1 MTSSESADLFARSWS
16 LYDHITE
23 HNYMFHQEI
32 YDELAE
38 LLKQRLDAGQYRML
52 DLGCGNARYLVPALL
67 KAMPAHYQGVDLSQV
82 ALDEA
87 AGYLAEL
94 PSVTL
99 THGDLLQEVES
110 TSDTWDVIFTGY
122 ALHHLPAEDKARFFQ
137 AAARCLSPGGWL
149 VMVDVVRQKEQSRE
163 HYLEGYLKF
172 MRETWSKVPP
182 EQLDEACAHVDSY
195 DFPETLSAL
204 DEMARVKGLNKSHVI
219 SRYGPHYTVMF
230 SGQGAESSGAN
241 MS

>member
-149 VMVDVVRQKEQSRE
+149 VMVDVVRQEEQSRE

-172 MRETWSKVPP
+172 MRETWVNVPP
-182 EQLDEACAHVDSY
+182 EQLDEACAHVESY
-195 DFPETLSAL
+195 DFPESRSTLN
-204 DEMARVKGLNKSHVI
+204 EMAQASGLNHSRLI
-219 SRYGPHYTVMF
+219 SQYVQHHTLLFAGDGLKY
-230 SGQGAESSGAN
+230 
-241 MS
+241 

>member
-99 THGDLLQEVES
+99 THGDLLQAVKS

-149 VMVDVVRQKEQSRE
+149 VMVDVVRQEEQSRE

-172 MRETWSKVPP
+172 MRETWVKVPP
-182 EQLDEACAHVDSY
+182 EQLDEACAHVESY
-195 DFPETLSAL
+195 DFPESRSTLN
-204 DEMARVKGLNKSHVI
+204 EMAQASGLNHSRLI
-219 SRYGPHYTVMF
+219 SQYVQHHTLLFAGDELKY
-230 SGQGAESSGAN
+230 
-241 MS
+241 

>member
-38 LLKQRLDAGQYRML
+38 LLKQRHDAGQYRML

-99 THGDLLQEVES
+99 THGDLLQAVES

-149 VMVDVVRQKEQSRE
+149 VMVDVVRQEEQSRE

-172 MRETWSKVPP
+172 MRETWVKVPP
-182 EQLDEACAHVDSY
+182 EQLDEACAHVERY
-195 DFPETLSAL
+195 DFPESRSTLN
-204 DEMARVKGLNKSHVI
+204 EMAQASGLNHSRLI
-219 SRYGPHYTVMF
+219 SQYVQHHTLLFAGDELKY
-230 SGQGAESSGAN
+230 
-241 MS
+241 

>member
-32 YDELAE
+32 YDKLAE
-38 LLKQRLDAGQYRML
+38 LLKQRHDAGRYRML

-99 THGDLLQEVES
+99 THGDLLQAVES

-149 VMVDVVRQKEQSRE
+149 VMVDVVRQEEQSRE

-172 MRETWSKVPP
+172 MRETWVKVPP
-182 EQLDEACAHVDSY
+182 EQLDEACAHVESY
-195 DFPETLSAL
+195 DFPESRSTLN
-204 DEMARVKGLNKSHVI
+204 EMAQASGLNHSRLI
-219 SRYGPHYTVMF
+219 SQYVQHHTLLFAGDELKY
-230 SGQGAESSGAN
+230 
-241 MS
+241 

>member
-149 VMVDVVRQKEQSRE
+149 VMVDVVRQEEQSRE

-172 MRETWSKVPP
+172 MRETWVKVPP
-182 EQLDEACAHVDSY
+182 EQLDEACAHVESY
-195 DFPETLSAL
+195 DFPESRSTLN
-204 DEMARVKGLNKSHVI
+204 EMAQASGLNHSRLI
-219 SRYGPHYTVMF
+219 SQYVQHHTLRQCM
-230 SGQGAESSGAN
+230 
-241 MS
+241 MSN

>member
-38 LLKQRLDAGQYRML
+38 LLKQRHDAGQYRML

-99 THGDLLQEVES
+99 THGDLLQAVES
-110 TSDTWDVIFTGY
+110 TLDTWDVIFTGY
-122 ALHHLPAEDKARFFQ
+122 ALHHLPADDKARFFQ
-137 AAARCLSPGGWL
+137 AVARCLSPGGWL
-149 VMVDVVRQKEQSRE
+149 VMVDVVRQEEQSRE

-172 MRETWSKVPP
+172 MRETWVKVPP
-182 EQLDEACAHVDSY
+182 EQLDEACAHVESY
-195 DFPETLSAL
+195 DFPESRSTLN
-204 DEMARVKGLNKSHVI
+204 EMAQASGLNHSRLI
-219 SRYGPHYTVMF
+219 SQYVQHHTLLFAGDELKY
-230 SGQGAESSGAN
+230 
-241 MS
+241 

>member
-38 LLKQRLDAGQYRML
+38 LLKQRHDAGQYRML

-99 THGDLLQEVES
+99 THGDLLQAVES

-149 VMVDVVRQKEQSRE
+149 VMVDVVRQEEQSRE

-172 MRETWSKVPP
+172 MRETWVKVPP
-182 EQLDEACAHVDSY
+182 EQLDEACAHVESY

-204 DEMARVKGLNKSHVI
+204 DEMARVTGLNKSNVI

-230 SGQGAESSGAN
+230 SRQGAESSGAN

>member
-99 THGDLLQEVES
+99 THGDLLQAVES

-149 VMVDVVRQKEQSRE
+149 VMVDVVRQEEQSRE

-172 MRETWSKVPP
+172 MRETWVKVPP
-182 EQLDEACAHVDSY
+182 EQLDEACAHVESY
-195 DFPETLSAL
+195 DFPESRSNLN
-204 DEMARVKGLNKSHVI
+204 EMAQASGLNHSRLI
-219 SRYGPHYTVMF
+219 SQYVQHHTLLFACDELKY
-230 SGQGAESSGAN
+230 
-241 MS
+241 

>member
-99 THGDLLQEVES
+99 THGDLLQAVES

-149 VMVDVVRQKEQSRE
+149 VMVDVVRQEEQSRE

-172 MRETWSKVPP
+172 MRETWVKVPP
-182 EQLDEACAHVDSY
+182 EQLDEACAHVESY
-195 DFPETLSAL
+195 DFPESRTTLN
-204 DEMARVKGLNKSHVI
+204 EMAQASGLNHSRLI
-219 SRYGPHYTVMF
+219 SQYVQHHTLLFAGDELKY
-230 SGQGAESSGAN
+230 
-241 MS
+241 

>member
-38 LLKQRLDAGQYRML
+38 LLKQRHDAGQYRML

-99 THGDLLQEVES
+99 THGDLLQAVES

-149 VMVDVVRQKEQSRE
+149 VMVDVVRQEEQSRE
-163 HYLEGYLKF
+163 HYLEGYLRF
-172 MRETWSKVPP
+172 MRKTWVKVPP
-182 EQLDEACAHVDSY
+182 EQLDEACAHVESY
-195 DFPETLSAL
+195 DFPETLSVL
-204 DEMARVKGLNKSHVI
+204 DEMARVTGLNKSNVI

-230 SGQGAESSGAN
+230 SRQGAESSGAN

>member
-99 THGDLLQEVES
+99 THGDLLQAVES

-149 VMVDVVRQKEQSRE
+149 VMVDVVRQDEQSRE

-172 MRETWSKVPP
+172 MRETWVKVPP
-182 EQLDEACAHVDSY
+182 EQLDEACAHVESY
-195 DFPETLSAL
+195 DFPESRSTLN
-204 DEMARVKGLNKSHVI
+204 EMAQTSGLNRSRLI
-219 SRYGPHYTVMF
+219 SQYAQHHTLLFAGDQLKY
-230 SGQGAESSGAN
+230 
-241 MS
+241 

>member
-32 YDELAE
+32 YAELSE
-38 LLKQRLDAGQYRML
+38 LLKQRHDAGQYHML
-52 DLGCGNARYLVPALL
+52 DLGCGNARYLVPALMESL
-67 KAMPAHYQGVDLSQV
+67 PGHYQGVDLSQT

-87 AGYLAEL
+87 VDYLAKL

-99 THGDLLQEVES
+99 THGDLLRAVES
-110 TSDTWDVIFTGY
+110 TSDKWDVIFTGF
-122 ALHHLPAEDKARFFQ
+122 ALHHLPAEDKAKFFQ
-137 AAARCLSPGGWL
+137 AAARCLSAGGWL
-149 VMVDVVRQKEQSRE
+149 VMVDVVRQEKQSRE

-182 EQLDEACAHVDSY
+182 DQLDEACAHVESY
-195 DFPETLSAL
+195 DFPESRSTLN
-204 DEMARVKGLNKSHVI
+204 EMAQTSGFNRSRLI
-219 SRYGPHYTVMF
+219 SQYAQHHTLLFTGDELKY
-230 SGQGAESSGAN
+230 
-241 MS
+241 